1 MDHKLYIFIDESGDI
16 GKSGSKYFS
25 IVALGTREVADLER
39 AIKRVRRRKLSK
51 KLRAQSEIKAYNS
64 DDYIRR
70 YVLGRIS
77 RLNCSIS
84 VVAIPTAKVRED
96 LFPEKEA
103 LYNYLCGVLFD
114 HITLN
119 VDRVSITI
127 DRKSNS
133 RLLREDF
140 NQYILRKIQGKGVA
154 IQATIQHLES
164 HASHALQAVDLVAW
178 AMNRK
183 FSYDDPRFYNII
195 KSRIENAGKEEIW
208 K

>member
-1 MDHKLYIFIDESGDI
+1 MDHKLYIFIDESGDL

-25 IVALGTREVADLER
+25 IVALSTREVADLER
-39 AIKRVRRRKLSK
+39 VIKRVRRRKLSK

-84 VVAIPTAKVRED
+84 VVAIPKAKVRED

-127 DRKSNS
+127 DRKSNN

-154 IQATIQHLES
+154 IQVTIQHLES
-164 HASHALQAVDLVAW
+164 HASHALQAVDFVAW

-195 KSRIENAGKEEIW
+195 KSKIENTGKEEIW